1 MTKEAMIKGW
11 VAVDKDST
19 GRRRVCLFPN
29 KPVRDVLTE
38 FPYWAATLP
47 YYESI
52 RLDSS
57 LFKGIEW
64 EDEPV
69 EAEVTIKINNVA
81 KKIQICR

>member
-11 VAVDKDST
+11 IAVDKDST
-19 GRRRVCLFPN
+19 GRRRVSFFPT
-29 KPVRDVLTE
+29 KPVRDLLAE
-38 FPYWAATLP
+38 PHYWAATLP

-52 RLDSS
+52 RLDSR

-81 KKIQICR
+81 KKYKGK